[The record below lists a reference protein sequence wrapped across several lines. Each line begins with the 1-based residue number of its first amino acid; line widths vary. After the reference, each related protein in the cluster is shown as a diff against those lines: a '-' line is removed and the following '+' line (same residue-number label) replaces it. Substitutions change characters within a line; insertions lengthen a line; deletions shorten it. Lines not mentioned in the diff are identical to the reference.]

1 MNNTDTSI
9 TNNDVL
15 PITQITDFCNMK
27 VSTGGYGMFG
37 IHSVDS
43 TMHRH
48 SDIYEIVLI
57 LSGNYEHTYAK
68 KTDSLPA
75 GTLLLLSPYST
86 HRLYTEP
93 MKASHFVTCVE
104 QEYFRNFAARCFP
117 ADLHID
123 AIPECFITHLDARE
137 ADFIQMLAYQLCSA
151 SPSQTAADTILY
163 LTLANVRSKNLS
175 HSRSHPDYIDEL
187 ISVLNNPV
195 YLNMST
201 KELCKDFDESPS
213 TILRNFKKHTGC
225 TIVEYKNK
233 RRLALS
239 AEMLLNSELKITDIA
254 LNLQYESLSYFLR
267 VFKKEYGMTPTQY
280 REKFRTMQKAD
291 FTLAQRWNTPNL

>member
-1 MNNTDTSI
+1 MNNIDTSLHQDSI
-9 TNNDVL
+9 L
-15 PITQITDFCNMK
+15 PISQISDFCNMK
-27 VSTGGYGMFG
+27 ITTGGYGMFG

-57 LSGNYEHTYAK
+57 LSGTYEHTYAR
-68 KTDSLPA
+68 KTDSLSA
-75 GTLLLLSPYST
+75 GTLLVLSPYST

-93 MKASHFVTCVE
+93 MQASHFVTCVE

-117 ADLHID
+117 TEVHID

-151 SPSQTAADTILY
+151 SPSQSAADTILY
-163 LTLANVRSKNLS
+163 LTLAHIRNKNLS
-175 HSRSHPDYIDEL
+175 NSRSHPDYVDDL
-187 ISVLNNPV
+187 ISTLNNPV
-195 YLNMST
+195 YLNVST

-239 AEMLLNSELKITDIA
+239 AEMLLNSDLKITDIA

-280 REKFRTMQKAD
+280 REKFRSMQKVDSA
-291 FTLAQRWNTPNL
+291 LANRWNAPNL